1 MDYTK
6 HNAME
11 FQKHVLVH
19 NTESPLYGC
28 DFGTERMVFTTEP
41 HGRDLINLEHEIH
54 CMETEAYSSV
64 LKAFIVQSDLL
75 TWSKE
80 GLMTDLRKELHVTD
94 AEHRDLLTKIN
105 SDESVKM
112 IRQQRNA
119 AFCVKDH
126 VVMNTLGYTP
136 DSMGNAAQKKLK
148 VSNSAAFD
156 PDKYISY
163 GQSSLETVPSSM
175 PALFKDD
182 QQNAALAVI
191 YPVNYGKSLGAFNH
205 DVPLPI
211 RTGGQ
216 VKSQLEK
223 VLHTPEFGNLNSRSD
238 LIEIRATDKLIC
250 EVESMICNREHP
262 DPVEI
267 EKAKI
272 ILRDH
277 ERTLLEALAKLANV
291 SDRGNGGTW

>member
-6 HNAME
+6 HNAM
-11 FQKHVLVH
+11 
-19 NTESPLYGC
+19 
-28 DFGTERMVFTTEP
+28 EP